1 MLEVRG
7 GNPLGGTVQVRGA
20 KNLVPKA
27 MAAAL
32 LGETPSVLRGVP
44 QIRDVEIVTG
54 LLELHGVRVTPGSDG
69 DLSDGEL
76 HLDPSDMAQGSI
88 VDIDAHAG
96 SSRIP
101 ILFCGPLL
109 HSLGQAFIPD
119 LGGCHIGDRPI
130 NFHLDVLRQFG
141 AEVDKT
147 SGGIML
153 TTRGRLQGTKVELPF
168 PSVGATEQVLLTAVR
183 AEGVTELRNAA
194 IEPEIMDLIALL
206 QKMGAIITVDTDR
219 VVRIE
224 GVETLRGFIH
234 RALPDRN
241 ETASWASAA
250 LATGGDIFVE
260 GASQPEL
267 ITFLNVFRRIGG
279 EFEVEETG
287 IRFRHPGGKLTSFA
301 LETDV
306 HPGFMTDW
314 QQPLVVAMTQ
324 AEGLSIIHETVYENR
339 FGFTHALG
347 EMGAQIQLYR
357 ACLGGTPCRFGR
369 RNYQHSAVVS
379 GPTELTGTRID
390 VPDLR
395 GGFSHL
401 IAALAARGTSQ
412 VHGIEL
418 INRGY
423 ANFLDK
429 LIGLGAEVAA

>member
-27 MAAAL
+27 MVAAL

-224 GVETLRGFIH
+224 GVDSLRGFIH

-279 EFEVEETG
+279 EFEVEENG

-357 ACLGGTPCRFGR
+357 ECLGGTPCRFGR

-423 ANFLDK
+423 ENFIDK

>member
-224 GVETLRGFIH
+224 GVDSLRGFIH

-357 ACLGGTPCRFGR
+357 ECLGGTPCRFGR

-423 ANFLDK
+423 ENFLDK